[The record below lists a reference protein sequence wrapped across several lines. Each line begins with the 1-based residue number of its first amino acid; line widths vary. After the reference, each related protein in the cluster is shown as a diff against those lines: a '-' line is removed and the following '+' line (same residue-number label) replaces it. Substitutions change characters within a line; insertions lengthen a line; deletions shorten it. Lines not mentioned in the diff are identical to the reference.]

1 MNKKVT
7 DYLNGL
13 TQWKDELIRL
23 REIILDCDLVE
34 DFKWKHPCYTYKGKN
49 IALMH
54 DFKEYSALLF
64 YKGALL
70 KDPKKILIQQTKNV
84 QAGRQIRFIN
94 LEEIN
99 QLEAVIKSYLLEAIE
114 HEKSGQKIP
123 MKKVSDFDFPSEL
136 GDKFKENPELE
147 TAFNNLTPG
156 RQKGY
161 LLNFS
166 QAKQSSTRLS
176 RIEKN
181 TKRIFEGKG
190 LNDCICGLSKRMPNC
205 DGSHNQLSSK

>member
-13 TQWKDELIRL
+13 TQWKEELSRL
-23 REIILDCDLVE
+23 REIILDCNLVE
-34 DFKWKHPCYTYKGKN
+34 DFKWMHPCYTFKGKN
-49 IALMH
+49 IVLLH
-54 DFKEYSALLF
+54 GFKEYSALLF

-70 KDPKKILIQQTKNV
+70 KDPKKILIQQTENV
-84 QAGRQIRFIN
+84 QTGRQIRFIN

-99 QLEAVIKSYLLEAIE
+99 QLEVVIKSYILEAVE
-114 HEKSGQKIP
+114 HEKTGRKIP
-123 MKKVSDFDFPSEL
+123 MKKVPDFAFPAEL
-136 GDKFKENPELE
+136 KQKFKENRELE

-156 RQKGY
+156 RKKGY
-161 LLNFS
+161 LLHFS
-166 QAKQSSTRLS
+166 QAKQSSTRLT

-181 TKRIFEGKG
+181 TKRIFDGKG

>member
-13 TQWKDELIRL
+13 TQWKEELSRL
-23 REIILDCDLVE
+23 REIILDCNLVE
-34 DFKWKHPCYTYKGKN
+34 DFKWMHPCYTFKGKN
-49 IALMH
+49 IVLLH
-54 DFKEYSALLF
+54 GFKEYSALLF

-70 KDPKKILIQQTKNV
+70 KDPKKILIQQTENV
-84 QAGRQIRFIN
+84 QTGRQIRFIN

-99 QLEAVIKSYLLEAIE
+99 QLEVVIKSYILEAVE
-114 HEKSGQKIP
+114 HEKTGRKIP
-123 MKKVSDFDFPSEL
+123 MKKVTDFAFPAEL
-136 GDKFKENPELE
+136 KQKFKENRELE

-156 RQKGY
+156 RKKGY
-161 LLNFS
+161 LLHFS
-166 QAKQSSTRLS
+166 QAKQSSTRLT

-181 TKRIFEGKG
+181 TKRIFDGKG

-205 DGSHNQLSSK
+205 DSSHNQLSSK